1 MAANEVVTE
10 NELARSTVR
19 WLRDRLPESWEVG
32 PTARAEF
39 RTGPDSLADMA
50 IDIKAPNGTY
60 VTLAVEARLVFGP
73 RDVAQLVNGVTRTL
87 RKLAAHTPIIVTS
100 SWLSERSRELLRDEG
115 INYLDLTGNAL
126 LRIDNPTVFIQT
138 EGAARN
144 PTPLPRGRA
153 SAQGPRA
160 YRLLRTLTDV
170 APPYRLR
177 DLAATTGLAPGYVS
191 RLLDTLDDEGLIERR
206 PHGPVET
213 VDVERLI
220 RWWAQTY
227 DVFPP
232 NRTQRYLA
240 RAGAGAALANL
251 KAVDV
256 PTAVTGSFAAVRLA
270 PVAGPALLAIY
281 TDSPREVAAQLDLI
295 PTDDGAN
302 VVLLAPFDP
311 VVWDHTT
318 VADDVTFVA
327 PAQVAVDCLTGNGRM
342 PAEGVAVLAWMADH
356 PTEWHATAL
365 PDQTSRTT
373 P

>member
-1 MAANEVVTE
+1 MLANVAVTE
-10 NELARSTVR
+10 NELARNTAR
-19 WLRDRLPESWEVG
+19 WLRDRLPASWEVG
-32 PTARAEF
+32 PTGRAEF

-50 IDIKAPNGTY
+50 IDVKAPNGTF
-60 VTLAVEARLVFGP
+60 VTLAVEARVVFGP
-73 RDVAQLVNGVTRTL
+73 RDVAQLVNGVTQTL
-87 RKLAAHTPIIVTS
+87 RKLAAHTPIIVST
-100 SWLSERSRELLRDEG
+100 SWLSERSQELLQHEG
-115 INYLDLTGNAL
+115 INYLDLTGNAY

-144 PTPLPRGRA
+144 PRPPPRGRA

-170 APPYRLR
+170 VPPYRLR
-177 DLAATTGLAPGYVS
+177 DLATATGLAPGYVS
-191 RLLDTLDDEGLIERR
+191 RLLDTLDDVGLIGRR
-206 PHGPVET
+206 PRGPVET

-232 NRTQRYLA
+232 GRTSRYLA
-240 RAGAGAALANL
+240 RAGAGAAMAAL
-251 KAVDV
+251 KAVDM

-281 TDSPREVAAQLDLI
+281 TESPREVAAQLDLI

-302 VVLLAPFDP
+302 VVLLTPFDP
-311 VVWDHTT
+311 VIWDHTT
-318 VADDVTFVA
+318 VADGVTFVA

-342 PAEGVAVLAWMADH
+342 PAEGAAVLTWMSDH
-356 PTEWHATAL
+356 PTDWRTTSL
-365 PDQTSRTT
+365 PDRTTRTT